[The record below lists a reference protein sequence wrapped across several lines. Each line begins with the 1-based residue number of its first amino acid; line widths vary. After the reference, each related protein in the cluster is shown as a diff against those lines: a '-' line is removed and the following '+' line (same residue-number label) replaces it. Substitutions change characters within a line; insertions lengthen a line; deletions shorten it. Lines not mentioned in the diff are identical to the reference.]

1 MSVLLGGLMLTGRRI
16 GPPQEVEIRKSDF
29 RLLIYSTTSS
39 VTPMVPEIGYAPG
52 RIGMLCSSACAG
64 WNEKGDEIYP
74 VPTILSTVSMY
85 FAFNE

>member
-1 MSVLLGGLMLTGRRI
+1 LGGLMLTGRRI

-39 VTPMVPEIGYAPG
+39 VTPIVPEKGYGPD

-64 WNEKGDEIYP
+64 
-74 VPTILSTVSMY
+74 
-85 FAFNE
+85 